1 MHDLP
6 SQSSVAVTIPAS
18 AAYLRHVRVLTAT
31 VADDLGF
38 DIEAIEAL
46 RVAVDELCALAM
58 SDVADGT
65 GSLTLVIDA
74 DADALVLEGRCGP
87 VTSEPEVDPIA
98 EQLLAAGAT
107 SYELRREGEE
117 CILGLRADRRP
128 SSVDAR

>member
-58 SDVADGT
+58 SDVDHGT
-65 GSLTLVIDA
+65 GTLTLVIEA
-74 DADALVLEGRCGP
+74 APDALVLNGRCGP
-87 VTSEPEVDPIA
+87 TSTDPEVDPIA
-98 EQLLAAGAT
+98 EQLLRAGT
-107 SYELRREGEE
+107 SSYELRREGDE
-117 CILGLRADRRP
+117 CVLGLRADRRTT
-128 SSVDAR
+128 SADAN

>member
-38 DIEAIEAL
+38 DIDAIEAL

-58 SDVADGT
+58 SDVDDGGGT
-65 GSLTLVIDA
+65 LTLVIEA
-74 DADALVLEGRCGP
+74 DAEALVLNGRCGP
-87 VTSEPEVDPIA
+87 TSADPEVDPIA
-98 EQLLAAGAT
+98 EQLLRAGTT
-107 SYELRREGEE
+107 SYELRRDGDE
-117 CILGLRADRRP
+117 CVLGLRADR
-128 SSVDAR
+128 STNGADGH

>member
-1 MHDLP
+1 MHELP

-38 DIEAIEAL
+38 DVEAIEAL

-58 SDVADGT
+58 GDVANGKA
-65 GSLTLVIDA
+65 SLSLVIDA

-87 VTSEPEVDPIA
+87 VTSDPEIDPIA

-107 SYELRREGEE
+107 SYELRREGDE
-117 CILGLRADRRP
+117 CILGLRADR
-128 SSVDAR
+128 

>member
-6 SQSSVAVTIPAS
+6 SQSSVAVTIPAT

-38 DIEAIEAL
+38 DVEAIEAL

-58 SDVADGT
+58 TDVDEPS
-65 GSLTLVIDA
+65 GSLTLIIESGA
-74 DADALVLEGRCGP
+74 DGLVMNGRCGP
-87 VTSEPEVDPIA
+87 VTSDPEIDPIA
-98 EQLLAAGAT
+98 EQLLRAGAT

-117 CILGLRADRRP
+117 CVLGLRADRR
-128 SSVDAR
+128 SSVDGR